1 MQDSNKRSSICVIRV
16 PEGEEKEY
24 GAEKVLEET
33 MAENSPNLA
42 NDTNL
47 MFKKLIKSQT
57 G

>member
-1 MQDSNKRSSICVIRV
+1 MRTSCRV

-47 MFKKLIKSQT
+47 TFKKLSESQT